1 MDNLTRKRAK
11 LSGPPDRVTDVDREI
26 LSILQEDA
34 RATIEDIAARTGLS
48 PSSAQRRL
56 QRLREDKVI
65 VGEVAIVDPKKVGLG
80 VTLLVELELERDRP
94 ELMANL
100 HRWIAKTPEV
110 QEAWCITGRGDYT
123 LVVVCGS
130 IDDFD
135 TLAEHLVNEN
145 PNVRKFTTHVVLKT
159 LKRGLAVPLK

>member
-1 MDNLTRKRAK
+1 
-11 LSGPPDRVTDVDREI
+11 
-26 LSILQEDA
+26 
-34 RATIEDIAARTGLS
+34 
-48 PSSAQRRL
+48 
-56 QRLREDKVI
+56 KVI
-65 VGEVAIVDPKKVGLG
+65 LGDVSIVDPKRVGLG

-100 HRWIAKTPEV
+100 HQWIARTPEV

-135 TLAEHLVNEN
+135 TLAERLVNEN